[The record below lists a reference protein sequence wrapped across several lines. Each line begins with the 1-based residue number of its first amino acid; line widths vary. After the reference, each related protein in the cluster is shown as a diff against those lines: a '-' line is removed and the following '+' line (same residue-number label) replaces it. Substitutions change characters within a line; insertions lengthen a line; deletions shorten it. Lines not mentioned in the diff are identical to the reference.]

1 MKAKIKKILKKIKE
15 KIEMLIEKIKNR
27 KTPVLD
33 TAKPKEITV
42 EYLPKSYVSESF
54 RTLRTNIQFMNTKR
68 NLKTVLITSTM
79 PGEGK
84 SYVASNLAAT
94 FAQAGKKVVIVD
106 SDMRKGRLHDIFKTS
121 KKPGL
126 SNYLSGIIASDEK
139 GNGLKSCISET
150 EIENLYL
157 MPMGNTPPNPSELIA
172 STRMVELI
180 NELKDLFD
188 VIVFDGT
195 PSKIVTDAIILSR
208 EVDTTLLVTG
218 YNKTK
223 MDDLKKVQ
231 RDIEN
236 VGGHI
241 AGVVINSVPINTK
254 RYANSYYYENTNGE
268 RKKVRRMY
276 SL

>member
-1 MKAKIKKILKKIKE
+1 MKKVFKNIKE
-15 KIEMLIEKIKNR
+15 KIKILIEKIKSR

-33 TAKPKEITV
+33 TAKTKEITV

-54 RTLRTNIQFMNTKR
+54 RTVRTNIQFMHANKDI
-68 NLKTVLITSTM
+68 KTILVTSTM

-94 FAQAGKKVVIVD
+94 FAQANKKVIIVD
-106 SDMRKGRLHDIFKTS
+106 ADMRKGRLHDIFKIS

-126 SNYLSGIIASDEK
+126 SNYLSGIAVNDGE
-139 GNGLKSCISET
+139 GNVLNSCISET
-150 EIENLYL
+150 EIENLYI

-172 STRMVELI
+172 STRMIELI
-180 NELKDLFD
+180 KELKDLFD
-188 VIVFDGT
+188 VIIFDGT
-195 PSKIVTDAIILSR
+195 PSKIVTDSVILSR

-223 MDDLKKVQ
+223 VDDLKKIQ
-231 RDIEN
+231 KDIEN
-236 VGGHI
+236 VGGNI

-254 RYANSYYYENTNGE
+254 RYANSYYYENTDGK

>member
-1 MKAKIKKILKKIKE
+1 MKSKIKNILKNIKE
-15 KIEMLIEKIKNR
+15 KIEILVERIKNR

-33 TAKPKEITV
+33 TAKTKEITV

-54 RTLRTNIQFMNTKR
+54 RTLRTNIQFMHANKDI
-68 NLKTVLITSTM
+68 KTILVTSTM

-94 FAQAGKKVVIVD
+94 FAQANKKVIIVD
-106 SDMRKGRLHDIFKTS
+106 ADMRKGRLHDIFKIS

-126 SNYLSGIIASDEK
+126 SNYLSGVAVNDK
-139 GNGLKSCISET
+139 DGNGLNSCISET
-150 EIENLYL
+150 EIENLYI

-180 NELKDLFD
+180 KELRKLFD
-188 VIVFDGT
+188 VIIFDGT
-195 PSKIVTDAIILSR
+195 PSKIVTDSVILSR
-208 EVDTTLLVTG
+208 ETDTTLLVTG

-223 MDDLKKVQ
+223 MDDLKKIK

-236 VGGHI
+236 VGGNI

-254 RYANSYYYENTNGE
+254 RYANSYYYENTDGK

>member
-1 MKAKIKKILKKIKE
+1 MKSKIKNILKNIKE
-15 KIEMLIEKIKNR
+15 KIEILVERIKNR

-33 TAKPKEITV
+33 TAKTKEITV

-54 RTLRTNIQFMNTKR
+54 RTLRTNIQFMHANKDI
-68 NLKTVLITSTM
+68 KTILVTSTM

-94 FAQAGKKVVIVD
+94 FAQANKKVIIVD
-106 SDMRKGRLHDIFKTS
+106 ADMRKGRLHDIFKIS

-126 SNYLSGIIASDEK
+126 SNYLSGVAVNDK
-139 GNGLKSCISET
+139 DGNGLNSCISET
-150 EIENLYL
+150 EIENLYI

-180 NELKDLFD
+180 KELRKLFD
-188 VIVFDGT
+188 VIIFDGT
-195 PSKIVTDAIILSR
+195 PSKIVTDSVILSR
-208 EVDTTLLVTG
+208 ETDTTLLVTG

-223 MDDLKKVQ
+223 MDDLKKIQ

-236 VGGHI
+236 VGGNI

-254 RYANSYYYENTNGE
+254 RYANSYYYENTDGK